1 MIIELFPVLAGD
13 KEEQEE
19 HVDDGEQPTGNP
31 QFLTLNARQLF
42 STSLRQRQNA
52 AQLARHYILTTRK
65 QRRSPT
71 NAARAH
77 PPYPNLTG
85 CRPLGPIIVC
95 PRRRPAAW
103 SDPPYQRH

>member
-31 QFLTLNARQLF
+31 QFLTLNTRQLF

-52 AQLARHYILTTRK
+52 AQLARHYILILHAGW
-65 QRRSPT
+65 P
-71 NAARAH
+71 ARFLDMRHKRH
-77 PPYPNLTG
+77 PPYSGQRVAVPKCQPT
-85 CRPLGPIIVC
+85 
-95 PRRRPAAW
+95 PRR
-103 SDPPYQRH
+103 

>member
-31 QFLTLNARQLF
+31 QFLTLNTRQLF

-52 AQLARHYILTTRK
+52 AQLAKTLHTYYRK
-65 QRRSPT
+65 
-71 NAARAH
+71 AAAQ
-77 PPYPNLTG
+77 P
-85 CRPLGPIIVC
+85 
-95 PRRRPAAW
+95 
-103 SDPPYQRH
+103 